1 MVDAEVRERFAKVM
15 VEIKGK
21 ESQRD
26 FCERLGISQ
35 GAFVYWK
42 KGNLPSLELLAKI
55 AAFRGQLPEQ
65 LLAEVYGREQP
76 SHVIVSALVEV
87 MTQDQLI
94 DLLALIANKLKRG
107 GFDKAPIK

>member
-1 MVDAEVRERFAKVM
+1 VDAEVRDRFAKVI

-35 GAFVYWK
+35 GALVYWK
-42 KGNLPSLELLAKI
+42 KGNLPGLEMLAKI

-65 LLAEVYGREQP
+65 LLAEVYGRGQP
-76 SHVIVSALVEV
+76 SHINISDLVEV

-94 DLLALIANKLKRG
+94 DLLALIASKLKKG